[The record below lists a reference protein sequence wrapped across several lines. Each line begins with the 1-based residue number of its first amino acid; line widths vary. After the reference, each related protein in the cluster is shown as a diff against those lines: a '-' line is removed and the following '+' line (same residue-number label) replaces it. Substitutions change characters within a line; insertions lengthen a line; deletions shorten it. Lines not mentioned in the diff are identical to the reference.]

1 MSYDELCEY
10 MVSNS
15 VKIEAKKS
23 AIREEIVDFLMHLFP
38 EIDNTY
44 IDPSYEEEYEYI
56 AFDGHDWCL
65 YWSAADTDKIICAD
79 DLYELLSY
87 PREEIL
93 DSDLMEVI

>member
-15 VKIEAKKS
+15 VKIEAKKIS
-23 AIREEIVDFLMHLFP
+23 IREEIVDFLMCLFP

-56 AFDGHDWCL
+56 AFDGQDWCL
-65 YWSAADTDKIICAD
+65 YWGAADTDKIICVD

>member
-15 VKIEAKKS
+15 VKIEAKKI
-23 AIREEIVDFLMHLFP
+23 AIREEIVDFLMYLFP

-44 IDPSYEEEYEYI
+44 IDPSYEEDYEYI